1 MKNSSVILCTG
12 GIGSGKSYIIKVFNA
27 LGIPSYDADSR
38 TKSLYDTDK
47 VLLERINAIAGGDVV
62 KDGKLQRAA
71 FAAKIFSDP
80 QMLARVEAV
89 VHPAVMEDFR
99 KWKEIQQSDIVL
111 MESAILL
118 EKPALL
124 SNIDYIMVVHA
135 PEERRIERV
144 MARDNISREQILQRM
159 ANQWSDSRRLEMAD
173 FSIETNDRDSIIAK
187 VIEIIQIIRDGK
199 R

>member
-89 VHPAVMEDFR
+89 VHPAVMEDFE
-99 KWKEIQQSDIVL
+99 KWKERQQSDIVL

>member
-38 TKSLYDTDK
+38 TKSLYDTDSK
-47 VLLERINAIAGGDVV
+47 LLESINAIAGGDVV
-62 KDGKLQRAA
+62 KEGKLQRAA

-80 QMLARVEAV
+80 EMLAKVESV

-99 KWKEIQQSDIVL
+99 KWKEMQQSDIVL

-118 EKPALL
+118 EKPSLL
-124 SNIDYIMVVHA
+124 SNIDYVLVIHA
-135 PEERRIERV
+135 PEECRIERV
-144 MARDNISREQILQRM
+144 MARDNISREQVLQRM